1 VDSSNIE
8 KYMPLLLEK
17 LEGYSKEDL
26 IKRFVASEFNKFMQ
40 YYQNSRDL
48 NANERAGGNNRD
60 DYGSRR
66 KGRGDRRDRDDSNKQ
81 RFFVALGKKDGFNH
95 GALLRLLC
103 DNTGVSKGNIGK
115 IDILDAFSFFDA
127 DKNQTETILSKMEGV
142 DFEGNVLKI
151 EKTKS
156 RDGGKKSS
164 SNNYGGDRSRRRS
177 NHRGGN
183 GERSRRRSYKN

>member
-1 VDSSNIE
+1 MNYVYSSSIGLSSSN
-8 KYMPLLLEK
+8 
-17 LEGYSKEDL
+17 YSKEDL
-26 IKRFVASEFNKFMQ
+26 IKRFVASEFNKFME
-40 YYQNSRDL
+40 YYKNSRDL
-48 NANERAGGNNRD
+48 NANERSGGRD

-66 KGRGDRRDRDDSNKQ
+66 KGRGDRRDRDDSDKQ

-103 DNTGVSKGNIGK
+103 DNSDVGKGNIGK

-127 DKNQTETILSKMEGV
+127 DKSKTETILTKMDGV
-142 DFEGNVLKI
+142 DFEGNSLRI

-156 RDGGKKSS
+156 RDGGRKSS
-164 SNNYGGDRSRRRS
+164 SGNYGGDRSKRRS